1 MSVSTENKIRAG
13 FGLALGLLLLV
24 AAASYLSAKK
34 SARAFQAAANTD
46 HVMEELERV
55 LLATLNVETASR
67 GYAATASQPFLEPFD
82 EGQTMAQRS
91 LTRLRALIGSDAA
104 QQARLGRIE
113 GLISQNISRSRD
125 LIQTRQNRGLEAA
138 VVKLTTGEGK
148 EVVDEIRK
156 TIAEMERVE
165 GQLLKEITRGAE
177 GSARATME
185 IAIAG
190 ALLAVIMV
198 GTAGFV
204 VRHDFERRQR
214 AEQERDRFFDLSL
227 DLLCI
232 ANTDGYFKRVNPA
245 FTQALGWS
253 PEELVA
259 HPFLDFVHPDDHRA
273 TMGEVEKLAAGQ
285 KVLHFENRYR
295 CKDGSWRVL
304 SWKSVPQPDGTL
316 HASARDVTEENR
328 ANAEIERLNGDLRER
343 AARLEAA
350 GQELRMSEAR
360 YRTLFDSIDEGFCII
375 EMIFDEQEKPVDYRF
390 LQINPSFERQT
401 GLANAQGKL
410 MRELAPLHE
419 QHWFEIYG
427 RIAMTGEPARF
438 QNRAEQLHRWYDVYA
453 FRHGEPEKRQVAIL
467 FNDITARK
475 RAEQELNRVNEELA
489 QHVAQVEAANKE
501 LEAFSYSVSHDLRAP
516 LRHIDGYV
524 GRLTKA
530 TGEKLDEKSRRYLK
544 TISDAAKEMG
554 QLIDD
559 LLLFSRVGRV
569 EMLKGTVDLGQLVK
583 EVAVGVEADAHG
595 RTIVWKCGPLPKV
608 LGDHGLLKQVFVN
621 LLSNAVKY
629 TRPRTPA
636 QIEIGLAGEPNGE
649 AVVFVRDN
657 GVGFD
662 MAYVD
667 KLFGVFQRLHRSD
680 EFEGTG
686 VGLANVRRI
695 VQRHGGRAWAEG
707 QVDKGATFYVSLPT
721 AKEG

>member
-1 MSVSTENKIRAG
+1 M
-13 FGLALGLLLLV
+13 
-24 AAASYLSAKK
+24 
-34 SARAFQAAANTD
+34 
-46 HVMEELERV
+46 
-55 LLATLNVETASR
+55 
-67 GYAATASQPFLEPFD
+67 
-82 EGQTMAQRS
+82 
-91 LTRLRALIGSDAA
+91 
-104 QQARLGRIE
+104 
-113 GLISQNISRSRD
+113 
-125 LIQTRQNRGLEAA
+125 
-138 VVKLTTGEGK
+138 KLTTGEGK